1 MRRTT
6 TARALKFSIA
16 ALLSFS
22 TVFAACAQEFPSKQ
36 MRIIVPIAAGGAA
49 DIIGRAIA
57 DKLGALYGKTVIV
70 ENLPGAG
77 SNLGILAAVKAEP
90 DGHTLVL
97 GAIGVAA
104 NKSLYK
110 IMPYDPVKDLA
121 PLTLALETPNVV
133 IVPASSSVKSVQDF
147 IALAKAK
154 PTTYASAGVGTSL
167 HLAAELFKQQAGID
181 IAHVPYRGSSP
192 ALTDLITGRIDIM
205 FDNASTAL
213 PQIQA
218 GTVRAI
224 AVTTRTRIDQL
235 PDVPTVA
242 EAGLRDYE
250 MGNWWALFVTART
263 KPEIVSKLSTDLRKI
278 LADPDLKKRFADVSG
293 RVVASSAEELAQHVD
308 REIQKWREVAGAAG
322 IAGSQ

>member
-1 MRRTT
+1 MRRTA
-6 TARALKFSIA
+6 TARALKFSTA

-77 SNLGILAAVKAEP
+77 LQSRHSRCREGRTR
-90 DGHTLVL
+90 GHTLVL

-110 IMPYDPVKDLA
+110 TVPYDPVKDLA

-167 HLAAELFKQQAGID
+167 HLAAELLKQGRAGID
-181 IAHVPYRGSSP
+181 VTHVPYRGSSP
-192 ALTDLITGRIDIM
+192 ALANLMTGRIDIM

-224 AVTTRTRIDQL
+224 AVTTKTRIDQL

-242 EAGLRDYE
+242 EAGLRDYK

-278 LADPDLKKRFADVSG
+278 LADPDLRKRFADVERPRHCLERG
-293 RVVASSAEELAQHVD
+293 RARPA
-308 REIQKWREVAGAAG
+308 RRW
-322 IAGSQ
+322 